1 VNDRMTAPL
10 PEFDAA
16 EAQAMAVAVIQH
28 YFGSKP
34 AGIDRQGGGLT
45 NFVFAIDHREGAFIV
60 RLSPQPAKINDY
72 LKEQW
77 AIARARAVGVPTPEV
92 LEVGCEAVST
102 PYMIARQ
109 VEGFEATHHPQRM
122 RILRE
127 MGALTALIHTVPTS
141 GYGQTFDWSGN
152 QLSRNE
158 SWTDYLTCELKAGER
173 IHQLEAHRLLSAAQA
188 QALRA
193 VLEGIGSWTDT
204 PVLNHGDVRL
214 KNVLVDES
222 GAITALI
229 DWEFCTSNV
238 APYWDLSLALHDLS
252 IDAKQEYLSGYGL
265 QESAVRAMAPALK
278 ALNLINYAPYVTEAA
293 EANDMVRLERYRTR
307 LNGALDLFSL

>member
-1 VNDRMTAPL
+1 MMAPHSDL
-10 PEFDAA
+10 DAR
-16 EAQAMAVAVIQH
+16 EAQSMAEAVIQH
-28 YFGSKP
+28 YFGSSP
-34 AGIDRQGGGLT
+34 VSIVRQGGGLN
-45 NFVFAIDHREGAFIV
+45 NFVFAVDHGEGAFIV
-60 RLSPQPAKINDY
+60 RMSPQAAKINDY

-77 AIARARAVGVPTPEV
+77 AITRARAVGVPTPEV

-102 PYMIARQ
+102 PYMIARK
-109 VEGFEATHHPQRM
+109 VKGYEATHHPQRM

-141 GYGQTFDWSGN
+141 GYGRTFDWSGN

-193 VLEGIGSWTDT
+193 VLEGIGSWTDA

-265 QESAVRAMAPALK
+265 QESDVRAMAPALK

-293 EANDMVRLERYRTR
+293 EANDMARLERYRTR